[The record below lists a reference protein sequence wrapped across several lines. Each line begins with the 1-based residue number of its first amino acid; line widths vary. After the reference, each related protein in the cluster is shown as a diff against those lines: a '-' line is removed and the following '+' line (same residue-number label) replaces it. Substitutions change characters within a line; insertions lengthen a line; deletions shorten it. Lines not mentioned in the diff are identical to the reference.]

1 MSKTALDDLE
11 PRIGKMLRVILR
23 NREAICRP
31 TKGTLELHFRGR
43 HLEARLI
50 GMEPLVMDDDTNGEP
65 PSAA

>member
-1 MSKTALDDLE
+1 MSKTAFDDLE

-31 TKGTLELHFRGR
+31 TKGTLELHFKGR
-43 HLEARLI
+43 HLEARLT
-50 GMEPLVMDDDTNGEP
+50 GVEPLVMDDENGEP